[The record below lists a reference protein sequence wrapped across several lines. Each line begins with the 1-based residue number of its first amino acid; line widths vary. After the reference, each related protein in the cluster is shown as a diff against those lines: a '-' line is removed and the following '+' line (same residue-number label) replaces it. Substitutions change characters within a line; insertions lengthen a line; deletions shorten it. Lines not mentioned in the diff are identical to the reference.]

1 MAQFISRIITHFVTE
16 HLVGALARN
25 KGFQRMALKID
36 SFLQTNKDVA
46 KQSGEEYLK
55 KGGAMFKEE
64 ATKAHATA
72 TEKTGFDFMKFVTAF
87 KEEVTRDLSKITTK
101 KK

>member
-1 MAQFISRIITHFVTE
+1 MAQFISRIVTHFVTE

-25 KGFQRMALKID
+25 KGFQRMAVRID
-36 SFLQTNKDVA
+36 SFLQSNKDVA
-46 KQSGEEYLK
+46 KQSGEEYFK

-64 ATKAHATA
+64 ATKVHAAATA
-72 TEKTGFDFMKFVTAF
+72 KTGFDFHKFFTAF
-87 KEEVTRDLSKITTK
+87 TDEVSRDISKITK

>member
-25 KGFQRMALKID
+25 KGFQRLALKID

-46 KQSGEEYLK
+46 KQSGEEFLK

-64 ATKAHATA
+64 ATKVHAKA
-72 TEKTGFDFMKFVTAF
+72 TESTGFDFMKFVSAF
-87 KEEVTRDLSKITTK
+87 TEEVSRDISKITK